1 MERTF
6 LCFNLGE
13 IEYSK
18 TLSPVE
24 SIKRYEINKN
34 SIDEYKEKRLSY
46 FKNNYIQ
53 QYENLPNAGDSIQK
67 SFDKAYEK
75 VAPFIMQGEKLTEI
89 DRKGLMEM
97 KKDGGAVGLNEGG
110 DGFFEKVKQQF
121 FKGQEYPYEVASEK
135 PIDRGF
141 VEDIEKATPEQTI
154 AFGEALQL
162 QGLDDYID
170 NTISQRA
177 ETIDGQIN
185 PNLSYNTQQYLKSR
199 NTADAY
205 KKDFTTLRKKS
216 FACETQSS
224 DAQES
229 RTGIYDPIC
238 YLVFEIRKA
247 LKKSLQ
253 KHSLPTSQHG
263 TSLYLWRS

>member
-1 MERTF
+1 M
-6 LCFNLGE
+6 
-13 IEYSK
+13 
-18 TLSPVE
+18 
-24 SIKRYEINKN
+24 IK
-34 SIDEYKEKRLSY
+34 S
-46 FKNNYIQ
+46 NNN
-53 QYENLPNAGDSIQK
+53 ENMTIALEVMSNCDIQK

-141 VEDIEKATPEQTI
+141 IEDIEKATPEQTI

-177 ETIDGQIN
+177 ETIENKRLLARRI
-185 PNLSYNTQQYLKSR
+185 LIIL
-199 NTADAY
+199 
-205 KKDFTTLRKKS
+205 FV
-216 FACETQSS
+216 
-224 DAQES
+224 
-229 RTGIYDPIC
+229 I
-238 YLVFEIRKA
+238 
-247 LKKSLQ
+247 
-253 KHSLPTSQHG
+253 
-263 TSLYLWRS
+263 